1 MKLNLSNWMTAQS
14 HLSRLGYEIDI
25 YKLNHKVT
33 CFGYTISI
41 PRMGKFDVEKA
52 NSLGIPKMFWNKLQH
67 GEDVVVDGVEIKSE
81 SVMGNPRKGIKVT
94 YCTDTRPVQAII
106 EQCLPVLI
114 YLSAK
119 VCMVLMTIK

>member
-1 MKLNLSNWMTAQS
+1 M
-14 HLSRLGYEIDI
+14 
-25 YKLNHKVT
+25 T

-81 SVMGNPRKGIKVT
+81 SVMGNPRKGNKGYIL
-94 YCTDTRPVQAII
+94 Y
-106 EQCLPVLI
+106 
-114 YLSAK
+114 
-119 VCMVLMTIK
+119 